1 LSAQKGLSN
10 MLRIWR
16 LVSLP
21 SLLLV
26 LCLTV
31 AAGSAR
37 SAQPEVVAVPPP
49 DAGRWTEVK
58 AAPGKL
64 LVLSAEPASKWLL
77 VDDGAGADLRTFEA
91 GKFGAF
97 VAPLGRHRIIVTGP
111 DGTPA
116 KIVVVVG
123 DAPPGPPGPGPGP
136 SPPVPPVPPVDQLA
150 AKLRAAFDADLAPV
164 ADRRKHAAALAELY
178 RQIAE
183 RVCPDPAIT
192 GPTML
197 FDRARESAK
206 ILVGTDA
213 LLGVRKVVGEELA
226 NIFPVEAPLTKDQ
239 RDAAGRLFRRLA
251 EVLDG
256 F

>member
-1 LSAQKGLSN
+1 

-26 LCLTV
+26 LCLAV

-37 SAQPEVVAVPPP
+37 AAQPEVVAVPPP
-49 DAGRWTEVK
+49 DPGKWTEVK
-58 AAPGKL
+58 ATPGKL

-77 VDDGAGADLRTFEA
+77 VDDATGADLRAFEA
-91 GKFGAF
+91 GKFGCFAGP
-97 VAPLGRHRIIVTGP
+97 VGRHRVIVTGP

-123 DAPPGPPGPGPGP
+123 DAPPGPK
-136 SPPVPPVPPVDQLA
+136 PPDPPPVPPVDPLA

-183 RVCPDPAIT
+183 KVCPDPAIT

-206 ILVGTDA
+206 ILVGPDA
-213 LLGVRKVVGEELA
+213 LPGVRKVVGEELSA
-226 NIFPVEAPLTKDQ
+226 IFPVEAPLTKDQ

-251 EVLDG
+251 EVLDS

>member
-1 LSAQKGLSN
+1 

-21 SLLLV
+21 TLHLI

-49 DAGRWTEVK
+49 DAGKWTEVK
-58 AAPGKL
+58 AAAGKL

-77 VDDGAGADLRTFEA
+77 VDDSGGADLRTFEA

-97 VAPLGRHRIIVTGP
+97 VAPVGRHRIIVTGP

-123 DAPPGPPGPGPGP
+123 DAPPGPGPT
-136 SPPVPPVPPVDQLA
+136 PPVPPVPPVDQLA

-164 ADRRKHAAALAELY
+164 AERKKHAAALAELY

-206 ILVGTDA
+206 ILVGVDA

-226 NIFPVEAPLTKDQ
+226 GIFPVEAPLTKDQ